1 MRVAACRFSV
11 SLCAVHEKQTSGIYC
26 SPLINP
32 ARVLMW
38 LNALTTEG
46 NVQVGTATPDG
57 DHRGDQQL
65 SARIVPLLPVTS
77 CFVLKVLMLAAHC
90 RLLQLY
96 CQSSRSKTLCY
107 EALSNEVLVVI
118 RFTNM

>member
-1 MRVAACRFSV
+1 
-11 SLCAVHEKQTSGIYC
+11 
-26 SPLINP
+26 
-32 ARVLMW
+32 MW

-77 CFVLKVLMLAAHC
+77 CFVLMLAAHS

-107 EALSNEVLVVI
+107 EVLSNEVLVVI